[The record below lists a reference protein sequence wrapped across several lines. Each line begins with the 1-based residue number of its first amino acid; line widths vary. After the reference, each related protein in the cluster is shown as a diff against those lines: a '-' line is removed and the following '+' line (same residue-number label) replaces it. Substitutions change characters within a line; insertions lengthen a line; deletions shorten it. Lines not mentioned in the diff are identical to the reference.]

1 MSSSFTETDLTNEQL
16 RQPLGPAFRVYFE
29 TTARLLDELEKR
41 LKQQAGFTLSEYNML
56 LLLSEAP
63 RGRMRMGQL
72 ADAIVFSPSRLT
84 YQVKVLSERGFV
96 KRVKCPEDGRSWQ
109 TELTAEGRTM
119 FRRAS
124 VIHAKVVK
132 SFFTDAMTDEQ
143 LTMVHQ
149 VFSQV
154 ANTLDEVREY

>member
-1 MSSSFTETDLTNEQL
+1 MNNSSTDLTSEQL

-29 TTARLLDELEKR
+29 TTARLLDSLEKR
-41 LKQQAGFTLSEYNML
+41 LKQQVGLTLSEYNML

-63 RGRMRMGQL
+63 EGRMRMGQL

-96 KRVKCPEDGRSWQ
+96 KRVKCSEDGRAWQ
-109 TELTAEGRTM
+109 TELTTEGRTM

-124 VIHAKVVK
+124 VIHAKGVK
-132 SFFTDAMTDEQ
+132 NLFTDAVTDEQ
-143 LTMVHQ
+143 LTLIHQ
-149 VFSQV
+149 VFGQV
-154 ANTLDEVREY
+154 ANTLDKVHED